1 MKILIQ
7 NKIIV
12 VFVIFST
19 LFSCNQV
26 EEIKMDDSIV
36 VEIDTILINPNSIG
50 LKFKAANDGILFAS
64 INEAD
69 FDDFEN
75 IASRIKVNQKLKIK
89 GIIHDFNYKQKVL
102 PQKYDSMPS
111 SIISVKEI
119 LYIDQ

>member
-12 VFVIFST
+12 VFVIFSS
-19 LFSCNQV
+19 LLSCNQV
-26 EEIKMDDSIV
+26 EETIMDDFIV
-36 VEIDTILINPNSIG
+36 VEIDNINLTSESIV
-50 LKFKAANDGILFAS
+50 LKFKEGNNGVLFAS

-69 FDDFEN
+69 FVDFEN
-75 IASRIKVNQKLKIK
+75 IASRVKVNQKLKIK

-111 SIISVKEI
+111 SIISVKEVRFVE
-119 LYIDQ
+119 